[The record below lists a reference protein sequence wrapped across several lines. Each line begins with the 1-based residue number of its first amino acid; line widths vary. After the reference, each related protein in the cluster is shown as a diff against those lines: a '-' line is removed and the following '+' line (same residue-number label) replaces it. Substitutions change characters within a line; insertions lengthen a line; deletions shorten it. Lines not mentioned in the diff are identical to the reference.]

1 MTDRVGQP
9 VCCFGRHHSI
19 PFSTFDSAFKSHLIP
34 FKNNAQYKKRQYS
47 KIPFPPNHC
56 VDIRRFPFITAYRDY
71 AIIILQAN
79 ISHIVQ
85 A

>member
-9 VCCFGRHHSI
+9 VCCIGRHHSI

-56 VDIRRFPFITAYRDY
+56 VDIRRLPFITAYRDY

-79 ISHIVQ
+79 ISHIAQ